1 MASQLV
7 TQTQLIDTV
16 EVKGQGTI
24 LTGTVLHGSVK
35 VNDNI
40 TLPVQG
46 TTKKVRVDG
55 SSEFFSGLISQR
67 LLLNSHSRIFW
78 MLQEK
83 ILPGYSKAGSLAK
96 LSRGI

>member
-7 TQTQLIDTV
+7 TQPTQLIDTA

-46 TTKKVRVDG
+46 TTKKARVDG
-55 SSEFFSGLISQR
+55 FSVEINFFRAYFTKASSQLTLAHFLDAAGGNT
-67 LLLNSHSRIFW
+67 LNTLW
-78 MLQEK
+78 VQ
-83 ILPGYSKAGSLAK
+83 
-96 LSRGI
+96 